1 MKFTKM
7 QGCGND
13 FVVVDGPAELSADRV
28 RDICDRRRGIG
39 ADGILVIGAAQ
50 GRCWPVMI
58 HNADGSL
65 GESCGN
71 GARCVARYLL
81 DRHGGEAL
89 DLAFP
94 GGTVTARRDDA
105 GIAVTFAAPES
116 PQPVA
121 LNGQRA
127 YRVRFGNPH
136 VVLFVAEPAK
146 ADLAALATE
155 ARAAVGPANVEVAR
169 VVANDLIL
177 LRVDERGVGE
187 TLACATVNLGAESA
201 LLRCTATVQPPRN
214 ALTNSVSSC
223 TKAGACHTAKARTRS
238 PTTVS
243 VLGRA
248 SIQTVPRSMLRPA
261 ASSHSITGFGR
272 FASAD
277 FSSAW

>member
-28 RDICDRRRGIG
+28 REICDRRRGIG

-50 GRCWPVMI
+50 GRCWPVVI

-94 GGTVTARRDDA
+94 GGTVTARRDVA
-105 GIAVTFAAPES
+105 GIAVAFAAPVS
-116 PQPVA
+116 PQPMA
-121 LNGQRA
+121 LNGTRA
-127 YRVRFGNPH
+127 YRVSLGNPH
-136 VVLFVAEPAK
+136 VVLFVADPAK
-146 ADLAALATE
+146 ADLGVLATG

-169 VVANDLIL
+169 IVANDLIL

-187 TLACATVNLGAESA
+187 TLACGTGACATVAAAACEQRMAERVTVRVPGGDLYVRAGPRTYELAGPAEYVFEGA
-201 LLRCTATVQPPRN
+201 T
-214 ALTNSVSSC
+214 
-223 TKAGACHTAKARTRS
+223 
-238 PTTVS
+238 
-243 VLGRA
+243 
-248 SIQTVPRSMLRPA
+248 
-261 ASSHSITGFGR
+261 
-272 FASAD
+272 
-277 FSSAW
+277 

>member
-187 TLACATVNLGAESA
+187 TLACGTGACATVAA
-201 LLRCTATVQPPRN
+201 AAYVQPIAERVTVRVPGGDLYVRAGPRTYE
-214 ALTNSVSSC
+214 L
-223 TKAGACHTAKARTRS
+223 AG
-238 PTTVS
+238 
-243 VLGRA
+243 
-248 SIQTVPRSMLRPA
+248 PA
-261 ASSHSITGFGR
+261 EYVFEGAT
-272 FASAD
+272 
-277 FSSAW
+277 